1 MAKGQ
6 PAQAGQSPWSTTHGQ
21 GRCLRRESVEVRVM
35 RNAQTILTV
44 IRELCG

>member
-6 PAQAGQSPWSTTHGQ
+6 PAKAGQSPWSTTHGQ